1 MSFFF
6 KIKDA
11 IKGRPYETSDVEG
24 ERSSYFSP
32 PGVVPM
38 AMPLRIKKSESE
50 GEDKYWLLPWEPLIS
65 VSGSNVIAKRTV
77 AKAKELIGTIKE
89 RLITSDWE
97 IEIEGDF
104 MNYDSL
110 YYPEA
115 DVTRLK
121 EYCIAKEPL
130 DVLSPIF
137 EALGISR
144 IVIEDFEFPFTVGE
158 ENQKWKI
165 KAVSDHDWNLFVA
178 IK

>member
-1 MSFFF
+1 MS
-6 KIKDA
+6 DCPVPVLSA
-11 IKGRPYETSDVEG
+11 TDCEWPVRPHRFRPVHSQSGHATDIRTS
-24 ERSSYFSP
+24 
-32 PGVVPM
+32 VP
-38 AMPLRIKKSESE
+38 
-50 GEDKYWLLPWEPLIS
+50 
-65 VSGSNVIAKRTV
+65 
-77 AKAKELIGTIKE
+77 
-89 RLITSDWE
+89 
-97 IEIEGDF
+97 
-104 MNYDSL
+104 DSL